1 MKIPIFEPSL
11 LSLMQAV
18 RKTRGSVID
27 SRELKISKKENASWV
42 WRRRRLETDA
52 SNDDDVITPKKRY
65 QNFNRQSYV
74 LKTSLKSGQLF
85 RHWTS
90 QSVTLIHI
98 RLIERHRSVTVRHRS
113 VTVHHISVTIR
124 HRSVTVHHTSVTVR
138 HGSVTKRVQ
147 HFWCE
152 RKCLDIFNADRFRMW
167 TSDPLTLFAFESIE
181 RDKRRKAYNVTGGGT
196 PT

>member
-52 SNDDDVITPKKRY
+52 SNEDDVITPKKRY
-65 QNFNRQSYV
+65 HNFNRQSYV

-98 RLIERHRSVTVRHRS
+98 RLIERHRSVIVRHRS
-113 VTVHHISVTIR
+113 VTVHHI
-124 HRSVTVHHTSVTVR
+124 SVTVR

-152 RKCLDIFNADRFRMW
+152 RKCLDIFNADRFSSAGAW
-167 TSDPLTLFAFESIE
+167 ILTSTSLSNNYFFRYVPWNWMNLL
-181 RDKRRKAYNVTGGGT
+181 
-196 PT
+196 

>member
-98 RLIERHRSVTVRHRS
+98 RLIERHRSVIVRHRS

-124 HRSVTVHHTSVTVR
+124 HRSITVHHISVTVR

-181 RDKRRKAYNVTGGGT
+181 RDKRRKAHNVTGGGT